1 MPACL
6 ETSSQLLVRLR
17 CTVPTPGSGKRRAL
31 HSDLKSRQPAAWEE
45 GDHQTTFNLRI
56 LILSLSK
63 LHKAANWM
71 QTATS
76 AQSGGLIGIFP
87 RSSAEKCFA
96 RYRDPQPEDLVMY
109 LHALRY
115 TVSNVQASNRDK
127 PWTKSSSRV
136 ILGHSEPPS
145 PLGQNQAGLDEN
157 YSLQIC
163 VSSSKFM
170 NCPNVFVSSRAGF
183 KSLCRNL

>member
-1 MPACL
+1 MALHYNLRSSCGERPTVQPSSLWTCSRSWWRLWRQTRGSTCCRAAGGALPACL

-31 HSDLKSRQPAAWEE
+31 HSDLKSRQPATWEE
-45 GDHQTTFNLRI
+45 DDHQTTFNLRI

-63 LHKAANWM
+63 LRKAANWM
-71 QTATS
+71 LTAMS

-115 TVSNVQASNRDK
+115 TVSNV
-127 PWTKSSSRV
+127 
-136 ILGHSEPPS
+136 
-145 PLGQNQAGLDEN
+145 
-157 YSLQIC
+157 
-163 VSSSKFM
+163 
-170 NCPNVFVSSRAGF
+170 
-183 KSLCRNL
+183 